1 MLRRVLIHSRAGNLF
16 LTAIGALF
24 ALASTALLAY
34 YVVSTWDASSL
45 VDIALQLMLL
55 LGVATGLAFI
65 GIGRGNLRHRA
76 G

>member
-24 ALASTALLAY
+24 ALASSTLLAY

-45 VDIALQLMLL
+45 IDIALQVMLL
-55 LGVATGLAFI
+55 VGVAAGLVFI
-65 GIGRGNLRHRA
+65 GIGRGNLRQRT